1 MKTIPLVSSVILV
14 LFIAFAAT
22 VEAQIPEEGTTLITA
37 SSMSKSSKLADSS
50 VYLIQFHSI
59 RTLLRLITFT
69 T

>member
-1 MKTIPLVSSVILV
+1 
-14 LFIAFAAT
+14 
-22 VEAQIPEEGTTLITA
+22 
-37 SSMSKSSKLADSS
+37 MSKSSKLADSS